1 MLEGENMRSKGSFQ
15 TTRFAL
21 IALAFCCVAA
31 FSTINMA
38 RSSTAVRAASCP
50 STCGSYN
57 VPGLGARK
65 QQILNT
71 GGNSL
76 DLAIAMMET
85 ETMQTNY
92 TYGDGKSGDSAN
104 FGIFKQN
111 WYMLRTSVPQ
121 YESYGS
127 GSYNA
132 GAALNSNLSWD
143 IQCLHDGQ
151 NHYGLYKWFGGQ
163 RDGQTGL
170 NNPGT
175 ADINS
180 YRNGVYWLQSQI
192 TNGHMYDNVRFWLTG
207 VPAI

>member
-1 MLEGENMRSKGSFQ
+1 MGSKGRFQ
-15 TTRFAL
+15 TTRFVF
-21 IALAFCCVAA
+21 IALTFCCIAT
-31 FSTINMA
+31 FSTLNMT
-38 RSSTAVRAASCP
+38 RSSTVVRAASCP

-85 ETMQTNY
+85 ETMQANY
-92 TYGDGKSGDSAN
+92 TYGDGKSGDAAN

-111 WYMLRTSVPQ
+111 WYMLRTSVSQ
-121 YESYGS
+121 YQSYGS

-143 IQCLHDGQ
+143 IQCLHTSQ
-151 NHYGLYKWFGGQ
+151 NHYGLYKWFGVNATVRPASTIQAQ
-163 RDGQTGL
+163 RTSIITGMASIGSKVRSQTATC
-170 NNPGT
+170 P
-175 ADINS
+175 I
-180 YRNGVYWLQSQI
+180 
-192 TNGHMYDNVRFWLTG
+192 MYASG
-207 VPAI
+207 

>member
-1 MLEGENMRSKGSFQ
+1 MKSKGRFQ
-15 TTRFAL
+15 TSRFVF
-21 IALAFCCVAA
+21 IALTFCCIAA
-31 FSTINMA
+31 FSTINLA
-38 RSSTAVRAASCP
+38 RSSTAARAASCP

-57 VPGLGARK
+57 VSGLGARK
-65 QQILNT
+65 RQILNA

-85 ETMQTNY
+85 ETMQANY
-92 TYGDGKSGDSAN
+92 TYGDGKTGNSAN

-127 GSYNA
+127 SSYNA
-132 GAALNSNLSWD
+132 GAVLNSNLSWD

-175 ADINS
+175 TDINN

-207 VPAI
+207 VPPI